1 MKSLIE
7 LQKRLLPDV
16 LSIIQKRFHILQ
28 YIGAM
33 EPVGRRSLAA
43 TVGLTERVLRSEVDF
58 LKEQK
63 LLFSTSAGMSLTDDG
78 REIVGQLEDFMR
90 DLSGIDDMETKLKEA
105 LKIKE
110 VLIVPGNSDDLTW
123 IKNEL
128 GKTCV
133 ACINKILK
141 GKNIIAVT
149 GGSTMAAVAEMMNPQ
164 SHQHDLL
171 FVPARGGIGEEV
183 KNQANTICSMM
194 AERSGSKHR
203 VLYVPDQVSD
213 EMYKSMIKEP
223 EIHEVLHLIK
233 SSNMVLH
240 GIGDAMTMARRRKT
254 APEFINQLQQD
265 EAVGEAFG
273 YYFNEAGE
281 VVHKVQTIGLQL
293 DDLKSA
299 HHVIAVAGGAS
310 KAKAIGAYMKQA
322 PSTTILIT
330 DEGAA
335 NELLRGRLPLI

>member
-1 MKSLIE
+1 MKSIIE
-7 LQKRLLPDV
+7 LQKRLLPDL

-33 EPVGRRSLAA
+33 EPVGRRSLAS
-43 TVGLTERVLRSEVDF
+43 TMGLTERVLRSEVEF

-63 LLFSTSAGMSLTDDG
+63 LLFSTSAGMSLTEDG
-78 REIVGQLEDFMR
+78 RELVQELEGFIR
-90 DLSGIDDMETKLKEA
+90 DLSGIDTMESKLKEV
-105 LKIKE
+105 LNIKE
-110 VLIVPGNSDDLTW
+110 VLIVPGDSDDLTW

-133 ACINKILK
+133 ACINKTLK

-149 GGSTMAAVAEMMNPQ
+149 GGSTMATVAEMMNPQ
-164 SHQHDLL
+164 SQHHDFL

-183 KNQANTICSMM
+183 TNQANTICSKM
-194 AERSGSKHR
+194 AERTRSKHR

-213 EMYKSMIKEP
+213 EMYQSMIKEP
-223 EIHEVLHLIK
+223 EIHEVLNLIK

-254 APEFINQLQQD
+254 APEIMEKLQQG

-299 HHVIAVAGGAS
+299 DHVIAVAGGAS

-322 PSTTILIT
+322 PSTSILIT

-335 NELLRGRLPLI
+335 SELLKGYSL

>member
-1 MKSLIE
+1 MKKIIE
-7 LQKRLLPDV
+7 LQKKLLPDL

-43 TVGLTERVLRSEVDF
+43 TLGFTERVLRGEVEF

-63 LLFSTSAGMSLTDDG
+63 LLYSTSAGMSLTDEG
-78 REIVGQLEDFMR
+78 RDLIQKLEDFMR
-90 DLSGIDDMETKLKEA
+90 DLSGLDEMEKKLREY
-105 LKIKE
+105 LKIKKIF
-110 VLIVPGNSDDLTW
+110 IVPGDSDVLTW

-133 ACINKILK
+133 SCINQNLK

-149 GGSTMAAVAEMMNPQ
+149 GGTTMATVAEMMNPQ
-164 SHQHDLL
+164 SNQQDFL
-171 FVPARGGIGEEV
+171 FVPARGGIGEDV
-183 KNQANTICSMM
+183 KNQANSICSKM
-194 AERSGSKHR
+194 AERTRGKHR
-203 VLYVPDQVSD
+203 VLYVPDQVSS
-213 EMYKSMIKEP
+213 EMYHSMIKEP
-223 EIHEVLHLIK
+223 EIHEVLDLIR
-233 SSNMVLH
+233 SANVVLH
-240 GIGDAMTMARRRKT
+240 GIGDAMTMANRRKT
-254 APEFINQLQQD
+254 APEIIDKLQQS

-293 DDLKSA
+293 DDLQSA
-299 HHVIAVAGGAS
+299 EHVIAVAGGKS

-322 PSTTILIT
+322 PLSTILIT

-335 NELLRGRLPLI
+335 SELLQGSSL